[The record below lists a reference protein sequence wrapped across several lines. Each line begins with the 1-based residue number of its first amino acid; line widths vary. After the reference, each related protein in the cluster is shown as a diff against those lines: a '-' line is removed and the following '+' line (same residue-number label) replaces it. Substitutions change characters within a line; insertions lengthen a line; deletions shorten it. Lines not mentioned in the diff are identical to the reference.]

1 MRQSPFKLRTTME
14 FMNKRLPMCIS
25 TWSEQSKHWSSLGT
39 WTVRAKYECFP
50 NIPINHSLRHQS
62 SHLNTK
68 PFERRSKT
76 SACTDHPWA
85 WGFTNP
91 MSDCWSHGIILHFS
105 LQSSHLNIWR
115 PWQESHSYSN
125 CLTTACLNFINST
138 CRALARIHTASTPF
152 EAITTEEECFSDTST
167 WIFGR
172 PERSISQFVAV
183 LKSESKACE
192 HGSGQ
197 HAFRTAQH

>member
-14 FMNKRLPMCIS
+14 LMNKRLPMCIS

-76 SACTDHPWA
+76 SACTDHPCPIADHMESFSTSAFKVPIWIFE
-85 WGFTNP
+85 G
-91 MSDCWSHGIILHFS
+91 HGKKVIITLTVYPRFVWI
-105 LQSSHLNIWR
+105 SSSRHAE
-115 PWQESHSYSN
+115 PWQESTLRQHLLRPSQQKKN
-125 CLTTACLNFINST
+125 VFLTPLPEY
-138 CRALARIHTASTPF
+138 LADLKDRLAS
-152 EAITTEEECFSDTST
+152 
-167 WIFGR
+167 
-172 PERSISQFVAV
+172 
-183 LKSESKACE
+183 L
-192 HGSGQ
+192 
-197 HAFRTAQH
+197 